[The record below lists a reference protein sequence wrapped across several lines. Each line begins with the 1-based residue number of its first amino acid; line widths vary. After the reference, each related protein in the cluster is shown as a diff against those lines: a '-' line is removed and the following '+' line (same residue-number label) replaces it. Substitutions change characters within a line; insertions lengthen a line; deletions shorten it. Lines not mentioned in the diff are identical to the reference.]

1 MEEKENI
8 ITLIDENDE
17 EKDFEIIMTLELE
30 GKEYTILMP
39 LEEEEEEEAYVFRI
53 ENEGVAED
61 DFVLVAIEDDEEY
74 QKVVDAYETIVEE
87 DHDHSEEEEE

>member
-53 ENEGVAED
+53 ENEGSAED
-61 DFVLVAIEDDEEY
+61 DFVLVSIEDDEEY
-74 QKVVDAYETIVEE
+74 QKVVDAYESIVEQ
-87 DHDHSEEEEE
+87 DHSEEEE

>member
-1 MEEKENI
+1 MEEKDNV

-39 LEEEEEEEAYVFRI
+39 LDAEEEEEEAYVFRI
-53 ENEGVAED
+53 ENEGAEED

-74 QKVVDAYETIVEE
+74 QKVVDAYESILAE
-87 DHDHSEEEEE
+87 DHDHDEEE